1 MRIYESGGMIN
12 IEENASGFNGSV
24 PKGSLGIDVEGVKM
38 RFYSSFFKAY
48 ITEYLPLEEIQNA
61 LGVAYGDEVKE
72 VRDLLN
78 AFF

>member
-12 IEENASGFNGSV
+12 IEQNLSGFNGSV
-24 PKGSLGIDVEGVKM
+24 PKGTLSIDVEGDKM
-38 RFYSSFFKAY
+38 RFYSSVFKGY
-48 ITEYLPLEEIQNA
+48 ITDYLSTEDIQNA
-61 LGVAYGDEVKE
+61 SGVAYGDEVRE